1 MNKPL
6 VLWIPNS
13 ARDSK
18 AFGDRLS
25 QLGFSLV
32 TCAGRG
38 DVDKLKQEARV
49 LLVDLDLPL
58 SDIEAFLAYRRKADP
73 QAKVTF
79 FGYYHASHDGDQP
92 KLELGPISR
101 IYPVRRVFS
110 IPFQEEA
117 LFQAIQGRCQ
127 KTTKKRKRILVI
139 DDSPTQLALTIKSL
153 SEFYNVIT
161 ASTGQEGLRL
171 SMMEEPDLILLDL
184 NMPDTN
190 GLKVCADLKSFYP
203 TDQTPIIA
211 YTASGDMDLIKKSM
225 LVGATD
231 YVIKEADDA
240 SLIKKIEQFLKS
252 NYTEIGNHE

>member
-1 MNKPL
+1 MNNPV

-13 ARDSK
+13 IADSNP
-18 AFGDRLS
+18 FLYRLNRMPL
-25 QLGFSLV
+25 QLE
-32 TCAGRG
+32 TCAGRE
-38 DVDKLKQEARV
+38 DVDKLKLEAKV

-58 SDIEAFLAYRRKADP
+58 PDIKAFLAYRREADP
-73 QAKVTF
+73 QTRVTF
-79 FGYYHASHDGDQP
+79 FGYYHASSDGDQP
-92 KLELGPISR
+92 KLDLAPLTK
-101 IYPVRRVFS
+101 IYPLRRVFS
-110 IPFQEEA
+110 IPFQEES
-117 LFQAIQGRCQ
+117 LFEAIRGRCLNIPTQ
-127 KTTKKRKRILVI
+127 RKRILVI

-203 TDQTPIIA
+203 TDQTPILV
-211 YTASGDMDLIKKSM
+211 YTASGDMDLIRKVM

-231 YVIKEADDA
+231 YVIKESDDA

-252 NYTEIGNHE
+252 NYTGINSHE